1 MKTNVQKKK
10 RLPVRSEV
18 QAVARQRCRSIRE
31 AIPTLRNALGLA
43 CSVEVA
49 LLSRSK
55 RTNSIER
62 VIRNN
67 RNTKK

>member
-31 AIPTLRNALGLA
+31 TISTLRNTLGLA
-43 CSVEVA
+43 V
-49 LLSRSK
+49 LR
-55 RTNSIER
+55 
-62 VIRNN
+62 
-67 RNTKK
+67 